1 MDEVRARPE
10 LARSPRVQ
18 VLLASYNGLAWLP
31 EQVDSVF
38 AQQGVD
44 LELVVSDDMS
54 SDGSWQWWQERA
66 AAEQRIR
73 LLPRTGANVGSAAN
87 FYRLLAE
94 VEVGDGD
101 LIALADQDDVWLPGK
116 LAAQATLLR
125 AGCVDGVSSNVTA
138 VAADGSRSSL
148 RKDFPQRR
156 FDFLFEGPGPGCTFL
171 FTARLARLVQTL
183 LRDDRSAARRVDFHD
198 WLVYGVC
205 RAVGWSWVIRTRSTV
220 DYRQH
225 TGNAFGANLTVRSA
239 VHRLGLIR
247 NGWHRQQAVAMT
259 MVALQ
264 VAPPERQPELRALL
278 RLLTGHGV
286 RDRTRLLWQA
296 PHLRRRPR
304 DRVLIGALIAT
315 GVW

>member
-1 MDEVRARPE
+1 MGEVRAGPEAPRP
-10 LARSPRVQ
+10 PRVR

-38 AQQGVD
+38 SQQGVE

-54 SDGSWQWWQERA
+54 SDGTWQWWQDRA
-66 AAEQRIR
+66 AEEPRIR
-73 LLPRTGANVGSAAN
+73 LLPQTGTNVGAAAN

-94 VEVGDGD
+94 AEVGDGD

-116 LAAQATLLR
+116 LATQAALLQ

-138 VAADGSRSSL
+138 VGADGSRSRL

-171 FTARLARLVQTL
+171 FSARLARQVQRL

-205 RAVGWSWVIRTRSTV
+205 RAKGWLWIIRSTPTV

-225 TGNAFGANLTVRSA
+225 TDNAFGANLSARSA
-239 VHRLGLIR
+239 IHRLGLVR
-247 NGWHRQQAVAMT
+247 NDWHRQQAVAMT
-259 MVALQ
+259 TVALE

-278 RLLTGHGV
+278 RLLTRRGFV
-286 RDRTRLLWQA
+286 ERTRLLWQA
-296 PHLRRRPR
+296 PQLRRRPR
-304 DRVLIGALIAT
+304 DRVLIGALIAA